1 MGRIEFKNPW
11 AAAGDAMRQYL
22 IEEETRRRQAMLDG
36 LLVQDKMRERARQ
49 DNEAARQARLD
60 QQRENEALR
69 RTALEDQDRANA
81 QERQR
86 VLDERFA
93 ADQRQKQLDREDA
106 IGNRY
111 LDSERAYAEAGKKRE
126 FEASEA
132 AKQRANARYV
142 VDKQMSSGH
151 GKADTIDTRSG
162 TVLDAL
168 DELSEKIN
176 TQDGALAK
184 VGGLFA
190 SAAAKANYD
199 DDVAEY
205 SAVLEGAVPLIAR
218 RMGHTGV
225 LTQAD
230 VDSVKAM
237 FPKPGD
243 GKSLRDRKIARL
255 RSLMGGSSGSSGSSD
270 SGSPSTDNSWR
281 DHGNG
286 VRVRR
291 KN

>member
-1 MGRIEFKNPW
+1 VAIVAGRFEFKNPW
-11 AAAGDAMRQYL
+11 ASAGNALRQYL

-36 LLVQDKMRERARQ
+36 LLVQDRMREQARQ
-49 DNEAARQARLD
+49 DNAAARQARLD
-60 QQRENEALR
+60 QQAENSQLR

-86 VLDERFA
+86 VLDERYNA
-93 ADQRQKQLDREDA
+93 QERQRQLDREDVA
-106 IGNRY
+106 GQRY
-111 LDSERAYAEAGKKRE
+111 LDAELRRQEHEADRADRQRE
-126 FEASEA
+126 SA
-132 AKQRANARYV
+132 ANRANARYV
-142 VDKQMSSGH
+142 VDKQMSGSH
-151 GKADTIDTRSG
+151 SKADTTDTRSG

-168 DELSEKIN
+168 DELSGKIN
-176 TQDGALAK
+176 QQDGLLAK
-184 VGGLFA
+184 ASGLFS

-255 RSLMGGSSGSSGSSD
+255 RSLMGGSGGSTSGSSKPRSSY
-270 SGSPSTDNSWR
+270 
-281 DHGNG
+281 
-286 VRVRR
+286 RVTVE
-291 KN
+291 